1 MDATSTTP
9 PPEAALL
16 HSFLN
21 TLDLRTF
28 IRYGI
33 QLHGADR
40 LSTPQALAAWLHT
53 QDLLPADSPV
63 SARDLARARGLRA
76 QLRAALSR
84 DEEPEAADGGSPQG
98 IRLSFRLSGVPG
110 EPPGL
115 VPAGAD
121 AEGALGRLA
130 LCASRAVASGV
141 WGRLKMCEAPDC
153 HWVFYDKSRPGR
165 GRWCSA
171 ELCGNRMKTRAYR
184 RRHR

>member
-1 MDATSTTP
+1 MDVTSSTP

-28 IRYGI
+28 TRYGI
-33 QLHGADR
+33 PLHGDDL
-40 LSTPQALAAWLHT
+40 LSTPRALAAWLYARE
-53 QDLLPADSPV
+53 LLPADSRV
-63 SARDLARARGLRA
+63 SGQDLARARDLRA

-84 DEEPEAADGGSPQG
+84 GEDPEAADGGSPQG
-98 IRLSFRLSGVPG
+98 IRLSFRLSAAPG
-110 EPPGL
+110 EPPRL

-121 AEGALGRLA
+121 VDGALGHIA
-130 LCASRAVASGV
+130 LSAARAVTSGA

-184 RRHR
+184 RRQR